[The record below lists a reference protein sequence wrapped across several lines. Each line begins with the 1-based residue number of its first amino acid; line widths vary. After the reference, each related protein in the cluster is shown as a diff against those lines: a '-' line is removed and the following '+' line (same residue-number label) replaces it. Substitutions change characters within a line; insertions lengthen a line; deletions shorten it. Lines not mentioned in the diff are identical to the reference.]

1 MRRILPFARIIS
13 AAAVAII
20 LALLA
25 WQCMDIYQTGND
37 ASGIDDNGASLQSI
51 YSLVDVSARLQAI
64 SAPLLVC
71 GLVIVAVGVLHA
83 ACFHTADTPQ
93 KISAE
98 NRLRLI
104 KARIST
110 LPSEAL
116 REERCRQFVWL
127 GAGVVILLCSL
138 PCLLYLLNGAHFTS
152 WQLETV
158 MGDMVRHIAPW
169 VLMAFLTAIMASL
182 LCQRS
187 FEREIRL
194 LQGSDRSESAA
205 QPSVTES
212 SAGRIR
218 VVLYLL
224 AVAFIVLGVLNGGL
238 RDVLVKAINICTEC
252 IGLG

>member
-1 MRRILPFARIIS
+1 MRRILPFTRSIS
-13 AAAVAII
+13 AAAVVII
-20 LALLA
+20 LVLLG
-25 WQCMDIYQTGND
+25 WQCMDIYQVGN
-37 ASGIDDNGASLQSI
+37 APENLDDQGVYLQNVYRI
-51 YSLVDVSARLQAI
+51 EDVSARLQAI
-64 SAPLLVC
+64 FAPLLVC
-71 GLVIVAVGVLHA
+71 GLVIVAVGLFHA
-83 ACFHTADTPQ
+83 ACCRTEDMPQ
-93 KISAE
+93 KIAAE

-110 LPSEAL
+110 LPSEAM
-116 REERCRQFVWL
+116 REERCRLFVRL
-127 GAGVVILLCSL
+127 GAGMVILLCSL
-138 PCLLYLLNGAHFTS
+138 PCLLYLFNGAHFTS

-205 QPSVTES
+205 MPDVKES
-212 SAGRIR
+212 STERIR
-218 VVLYLL
+218 VLLYLL
-224 AVAFIVLGVLNGGL
+224 AVAFIVLGVMNGGL
-238 RDVLVKAINICTEC
+238 WDVLVKAINICTEC